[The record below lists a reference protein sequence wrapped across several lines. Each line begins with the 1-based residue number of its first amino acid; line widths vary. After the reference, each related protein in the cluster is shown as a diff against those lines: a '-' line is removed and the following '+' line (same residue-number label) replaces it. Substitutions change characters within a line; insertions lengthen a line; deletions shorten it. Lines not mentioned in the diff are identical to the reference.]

1 MSRLIP
7 KKLITESNPK
17 SPISEGYRMLRTNIE
32 FSTIDQKI
40 QVIMVTSSK
49 PSEGKSTTSA
59 NMAVA
64 FAQANKRVLLIDAD
78 LRKPSQHYIFGT
90 SNRIGLTTALFKQKL
105 LEEVIQSTNTP
116 NLSIIHAGPT
126 PPNPSELLSSKH
138 MSGLLSTIRGLY
150 DVIIID
156 TPPILSVTDA
166 QIVATYSDGV
176 VLVVDSGKVKK
187 DVALKA
193 KASLEH
199 VNAKIIGAVLNNI
212 NRNESDSYSY
222 SYYYGERNDQ

>member
-1 MSRLIP
+1 MSRLTP
-7 KKLITESNPK
+7 KWKLITESNPK

-32 FSTIDQKI
+32 FSTIDQTL

-49 PSEGKSTTSA
+49 PSEGKSTTCA

-78 LRKPSQHYIFGT
+78 LRKPSQHHIFGK
-90 SNRIGLTTALFKQKL
+90 SNRSGLTTVLFNQKEL
-105 LEEVIQSTNTP
+105 KDVIQNSGTD
-116 NLSIIHAGPT
+116 NLSVIYAGPT
-126 PPNPSELLSSKH
+126 PPNPSELLSSKK
-138 MSGLLSTIRGLY
+138 MTELLATIRGMY

-166 QIVATYSDGV
+166 QIVATLSDGV

-187 DVALKA
+187 EVALKA
-193 KASLEH
+193 KTSLEH
-199 VNAKIIGAVLNNI
+199 VKAKLIGVVLNNI
-212 NRNESDSYSY
+212 NRKHSDSY
-222 SYYYGERNDQ
+222 SYYYGEKDEA

>member
-1 MSRLIP
+1 MSRLMP

-32 FSTIDQKI
+32 FSTIDQKL

-49 PSEGKSTTSA
+49 PNEGKSTTCA

-78 LRKPSQHYIFGT
+78 LRKPSQHHIFGT
-90 SNRIGLTTALFKQKL
+90 SNRIGLTSALFKQKL
-105 LEEVIQSTNTP
+105 LQEVIQSTNTQ

-126 PPNPSELLSSKH
+126 PPNPSELLSSMH
-138 MSGLLSTIRGLY
+138 MADLLATIRELF

-176 VLVVDSGKVKK
+176 VLVVDSGTVKK
-187 DVALKA
+187 DIALKA

-212 NRNESDSYSY
+212 NRNQSDSYSY
-222 SYYYGERNDQ
+222 SYYYGE